1 MMITRIETDI
11 IPNTLEG
18 NAFAKEYIEKLKSQG
33 AFRKCLEDT
42 NFISVTAEY
51 RLELKADRS
60 EEE

>member
-1 MMITRIETDI
+1 MTITRIETDI

-18 NAFAKEYIEKLKSQG
+18 KAFAEEYIEKLKSQG

-51 RLELKADRS
+51 HLELKTES
-60 EEE
+60 EEG

>member
-1 MMITRIETDI
+1 MTITRIKTDI

-42 NFISVTAEY
+42 NFISVTAE
-51 RLELKADRS
+51 
-60 EEE
+60 